1 MENGGVIGVGGG
13 SMMIW
18 KVGELASGDQFRA

>member
-13 SMMIW
+13 GMMIW
-18 KVGELASGDQFRA
+18 KVAKLASGDQFRA